1 MTTKPGEMY
10 IVDLGISGKLR
21 PMVVVSRE
29 DFDPP
34 RALTICAPV
43 TTAYRA
49 SKYEV
54 DIGKPRFMRMHS
66 YVNVQGLQAIQNH
79 ELGKRIGMLDDK
91 AIAKICVALKYAFNL

>member
-1 MTTKPGEMY
+1 MTTKPGEIY

-21 PMVVVSRE
+21 PMVVASRE
-29 DFDPP
+29 DSDPP

-43 TTAYRA
+43 TTAYRH

-54 DIGKPRFMRMHS
+54 DIGKPRFMRTHS

-79 ELGKRIGMLDDK
+79 ELSRCIGRLDDE
-91 AIAKICVALKYAFNL
+91 IITKICIALQYAFNI